1 MQKKEYE
8 AKKVQDA
15 IELTRERSVTVQ
27 MKEAAE
33 QARADEQSKV
43 TKRAEEQAEAARK
56 SEVTEQG
63 KLDEAKREA
72 AEKNEEANAKFAEL
86 QRDIQAKIN
95 TLKEILQILGE
106 KHNELAAC
114 I

>member
-1 MQKKEYE
+1 M
-8 AKKVQDA
+8 
-15 IELTRERSVTVQ
+15 
-27 MKEAAE
+27 
-33 QARADEQSKV
+33 
-43 TKRAEEQAEAARK
+43 TKLNVKQ
-56 SEVTEQG
+56 
-63 KLDEAKREA
+63 L
-72 AEKNEEANAKFAEL
+72 EANAKFAEL